1 MVLDNSI
8 CNRSD
13 LTIQSFET
21 LIDETTS
28 AIHLGWGSSQL
39 CHCQEHAPGTK
50 FEPLVEVCTPNATLQ
65 LELCGIKLLD
75 GESSPIQ
82 VEVFNLYDS
91 KMSGLRCLLWVRP
104 VRLKLSW
111 GIPSI
116 PSLWCPKP
124 WPPNCTLSA
133 KLHSFF
139 RRRSCQQSEALVAID
154 TLAHGVLSDLLSATG
169 NNMDITWPVFWIM
182 GRSRPCK
189 TSIRS
194 WATIP
199 TSPCHLEDHFRS
211 PRNVGCLSNKLRLE
225 RHYGSMSVRYL
236 KDYLGSQPLP
246 TQLLDCTDH
255 VAHLTHLTENWIQ
268 LHVIKLQHTA
278 Y

>member
-1 MVLDNSI
+1 MKQHQPYI
-8 CNRSD
+8 
-13 LTIQSFET
+13 
-21 LIDETTS
+21 
-28 AIHLGWGSSQL
+28 
-39 CHCQEHAPGTK
+39 
-50 FEPLVEVCTPNATLQ
+50 LV
-65 LELCGIKLLD
+65 G
-75 GESSPIQ
+75 
-82 VEVFNLYDS
+82 
-91 KMSGLRCLLWVRP
+91 GLRNCAIARNMRQAQNLNHWWRFALPMPHCNWSFVVSSCSMENPHRSRWKSSTCMTAECQDWDAYCET
-104 VRLKLSW
+104 VRLKLFVFRLSW

-133 KLHSFF
+133 KLHSFC
-139 RRRSCQQSEALVAID
+139 RRRSCQSEALVAID

-199 TSPCHLEDHFRS
+199 TSPCHLEDHLRS

-225 RHYGSMSVRYL
+225 PHYGWMSVRYL

-246 TQLLDCTDH
+246 TQLLDCTNH

-268 LHVIKLQHTA
+268 LHVIKLQHT

>member
-28 AIHLGWGSSQL
+28 AIHLGWGSSFAIVPL
-39 CHCQEHAPGTK
+39 PGTCARHK
-50 FEPLVEVCTPNATLQ
+50 IWTTGGGLHSQCHIATGALWYQAARWRIHTDPGGSLQ
-65 LELCGIKLLD
+65 LVWLQNVRIEM
-75 GESSPIQ
+75 PIVSQ
-82 VEVFNLYDS
+82 T
-91 KMSGLRCLLWVRP
+91 

-139 RRRSCQQSEALVAID
+139 RRRSCQSEALVAID

-199 TSPCHLEDHFRS
+199 TSPCYLEDHFRS
-211 PRNVGCLSNKLRLE
+211 PRNVGCLSSKLRLE
-225 RHYGSMSVRYL
+225 QHYGWMSVRYL

-246 TQLLDCTDH
+246 TQLLDCTNH

>member
-21 LIDETTS
+21 LIDEITS

-75 GESSPIQ
+75 GEWSTPIQ
-82 VEVFNLYDS
+82 VECQDWDAYCESDRQTQVELRNTINTISMMS
-91 KMSGLRCLLWVRP
+91 KAMA
-104 VRLKLSW
+104 
-111 GIPSI
+111 
-116 PSLWCPKP
+116 
-124 WPPNCTLSA
+124 T
-133 KLHSFF
+133 KLHVECEAPQFL

-225 RHYGSMSVRYL
+225 PHYGSMSVRYL

-255 VAHLTHLTENWIQ
+255 VAHLTHMTENWIQ